1 MKGARQAG
9 GTARCRTD
17 RTNNPWRKSGSHRE
31 RWGARPARRKG
42 AVGRA
47 AAVAAGLIL
56 ALVAT
61 PVAGQDDAARI
72 YNTAKQK
79 LMNGEG
85 IVGVSISSPDPESYC
100 AAANAGFD
108 FTWIEMQHS
117 PLTYQDVARM
127 LWACRDASAIP
138 FIRVPDATEGDIQK
152 AVDLGALGI
161 VVPMVRTAEKME
173 RAVRFAKFPPEGRRS
188 LGGGQYG
195 ALWGRD
201 YRATANENILIVA
214 MIESPAGV
222 EAVEEIAAV
231 PGVDVVF
238 AASTDLYSFSGRRQ
252 GEPEYEAMV
261 DRIRDAVLGAGLK
274 LGGPLAWRDREGFSF
289 FQAPGVGTLIRRGAQ
304 ALLEETASG
313 IAEIEGSEEQ

>member
-1 MKGARQAG
+1 MRTVRA
-9 GTARCRTD
+9 GTAVVL
-17 RTNNPWRKSGSHRE
+17 SLSLS
-31 RWGARPARRKG
+31 
-42 AVGRA
+42 A
-47 AAVAAGLIL
+47 AAVAPAL
-56 ALVAT
+56 AQED
-61 PVAGQDDAARI
+61 GARM

-85 IVGVSISSPDPESYC
+85 IVGVSVSSPDPDSYC
-100 AAANAGFD
+100 VAANAGFD

-117 PLTYQDVARM
+117 PLSYQDVARM
-127 LWACRDASAIP
+127 IWACRDATAIP
-138 FIRVPDATEGDIQK
+138 FIRVPDATEGAIQK

-173 RAVRFAKFPPEGRRS
+173 RAVRFAKYPPEGRRS

-201 YRATANENILIVA
+201 YRATANENILVIA

-222 EAVEEIAAV
+222 DAVEEIAAV

-238 AASTDLYSFSGRRQ
+238 AASTDLYSFSGKRQ

-274 LGGPLAWRDREGFSF
+274 LGGPLAWRDRDGFSF
-289 FQAPGVGTLIRRGAQ
+289 FQAPGVGSLIRRGAQ

-313 IAEIEGSEEQ
+313 VAEIEGSEEQ

>member
-1 MKGARQAG
+1 MRTRRTVRRAIAIAVGLSLALAVAPAAAQDGDGARM
-9 GTARCRTD
+9 
-17 RTNNPWRKSGSHRE
+17 
-31 RWGARPARRKG
+31 
-42 AVGRA
+42 
-47 AAVAAGLIL
+47 
-56 ALVAT
+56 
-61 PVAGQDDAARI
+61 

-85 IVGVSISSPDPESYC
+85 VVGVSISSPDPDSYC

-222 EAVEEIAAV
+222 DAVEEIAAV

-238 AASTDLYSFSGRRQ
+238 AASTDLYSFSGKRQ

-289 FQAPGVGTLIRRGAQ
+289 FQAPGVGSLIRRGAQ

-313 IAEIEGSEEQ
+313 IAEIEGSENQ

>member
-1 MKGARQAG
+1 MRT
-9 GTARCRTD
+9 GT
-17 RTNNPWRKSGSHRE
+17 
-31 RWGARPARRKG
+31 
-42 AVGRA
+42 VRA
-47 AAVAAGLIL
+47 ALGASLSLGLVLMVGAPAA
-56 ALVAT
+56 A
-61 PVAGQDDAARI
+61 QDDAVRM

-79 LMNGEG
+79 LMSGEG
-85 IVGVSISSPDPESYC
+85 IVGVTVSSPDPDSYC

-117 PLTYQDVARM
+117 PLGFQDVARM
-127 LWACRDASAIP
+127 IWACRDASAIP
-138 FIRVPDATEGDIQK
+138 FIRVPDATEGAIQK

-173 RAVRFAKFPPEGRRS
+173 AAVRFAKFPPEGRRS

-201 YRATANENILIVA
+201 YRATANDNILVVA

-222 EAVEEIAAV
+222 DAVEEIAAV
-231 PGVDVVF
+231 PGLDVVF
-238 AASTDLYSFSGRRQ
+238 AASTDLYSFSGKRQ

-261 DRIRDAVLGAGLK
+261 DRIHDAVLGAGLK
-274 LGGPLAWRDREGFSF
+274 LGGPLAWRDRDGFSF
-289 FQAPGVGTLIRRGAQ
+289 FQAPGVGSLIRRGAQ

-313 IAEIEGSEEQ
+313 VAEIEGSEEQ

>member
-1 MKGARQAG
+1 MRTRRTARRAIAIAVGLSLALAVAPAAAQDDDGARM
-9 GTARCRTD
+9 
-17 RTNNPWRKSGSHRE
+17 
-31 RWGARPARRKG
+31 
-42 AVGRA
+42 
-47 AAVAAGLIL
+47 
-56 ALVAT
+56 
-61 PVAGQDDAARI
+61 

-79 LMNGEG
+79 LMSGEG
-85 IVGVSISSPDPESYC
+85 IVGVSISSPDPDSYC

-222 EAVEEIAAV
+222 DAVEEIAAV

-238 AASTDLYSFSGRRQ
+238 AASTDLYSFSGKRQ

-313 IAEIEGSEEQ
+313 IAEIEGSENQ

>member
-1 MKGARQAG
+1 MRTRRTVRLAIATAVGLSLALAVAPAAAQDDGARM
-9 GTARCRTD
+9 
-17 RTNNPWRKSGSHRE
+17 
-31 RWGARPARRKG
+31 
-42 AVGRA
+42 
-47 AAVAAGLIL
+47 
-56 ALVAT
+56 
-61 PVAGQDDAARI
+61 

-85 IVGVSISSPDPESYC
+85 VVGVSISSADPESYC

-138 FIRVPDATEGDIQK
+138 FIRVPDATESDIQK

-222 EAVEEIAAV
+222 DAVEEIAAV

-238 AASTDLYSFSGRRQ
+238 AASTDLYSFSGKRQ

-289 FQAPGVGTLIRRGAQ
+289 FQAPGVGSLIRRGAQ

>member
-1 MKGARQAG
+1 MKTLRIAFAL
-9 GTARCRTD
+9 
-17 RTNNPWRKSGSHRE
+17 SLSLS
-31 RWGARPARRKG
+31 
-42 AVGRA
+42 VA
-47 AAVAAGLIL
+47 AAAA
-56 ALVAT
+56 A
-61 PVAGQDDAARI
+61 QDGDGVRM

-79 LMNGEG
+79 LMGGEG
-85 IVGVSISSPDPESYC
+85 IVGVSISSPDPDSYC

-201 YRATANENILIVA
+201 YRATANENILVVA

-238 AASTDLYSFSGRRQ
+238 AASTDLYSFSGKRQ

-289 FQAPGVGTLIRRGAQ
+289 FQAPGVGNLIRRGAQ

>member
-1 MKGARQAG
+1 M
-9 GTARCRTD
+9 RTR
-17 RTNNPWRKSGSHRE
+17 RTVRL
-31 RWGARPARRKG
+31 AIAT
-42 AVGRA
+42 AVGLSTA
-47 AAVAAGLIL
+47 LAVAPA
-56 ALVAT
+56 AS
-61 PVAGQDDAARI
+61 QDEARM

-85 IVGVSISSPDPESYC
+85 VVGVSISSPDPESYC

-108 FTWIEMQHS
+108 YTWIEMQHS

-127 LWACRDASAIP
+127 IWACRDASAIP

-201 YRATANENILIVA
+201 YRATANENILVVA

-238 AASTDLYSFSGRRQ
+238 AASTDLYSFSGKQQ
-252 GEPEYEAMV
+252 GEPEYETMV

>member
-1 MKGARQAG
+1 MRTVRA
-9 GTARCRTD
+9 GTAVVL
-17 RTNNPWRKSGSHRE
+17 SLSLS
-31 RWGARPARRKG
+31 
-42 AVGRA
+42 A
-47 AAVAAGLIL
+47 AAAAP
-56 ALVAT
+56 AA
-61 PVAGQDDAARI
+61 AQDGGARI

-79 LMNGEG
+79 LMSGEG
-85 IVGVSISSPDPESYC
+85 IVGVSVSSPDPDSYC
-100 AAANAGFD
+100 VAANAGFD

-117 PLTYQDVARM
+117 PLSYQDVARM
-127 LWACRDASAIP
+127 IWACRGASAIP
-138 FIRVPDATEGDIQK
+138 FIRVPDATEGAIQK

-173 RAVRFAKFPPEGRRS
+173 RAVRFAKYPPEGRRS

-201 YRATANENILIVA
+201 YRATANENILVIA

-222 EAVEEIAAV
+222 DAVEEIAAV

-238 AASTDLYSFSGRRQ
+238 AASTDLYSFSGKRQ

-274 LGGPLAWRDREGFSF
+274 LGGPLAWRDRDGFSF
-289 FQAPGVGTLIRRGAQ
+289 FQAPGVGSLIRRGAQ

-313 IAEIEGSEEQ
+313 VAEIEGSEEQ

>member
-1 MKGARQAG
+1 MRM
-9 GTARCRTD
+9 RRTV
-17 RTNNPWRKSGSHRE
+17 RLAAAT
-31 RWGARPARRKG
+31 
-42 AVGRA
+42 AVGLSLALA
-47 AAVAAGLIL
+47 AAPA
-56 ALVAT
+56 
-61 PVAGQDDAARI
+61 AGQDEARM

-85 IVGVSISSPDPESYC
+85 VVGVSISSPDPESYC

-108 FTWIEMQHS
+108 YTWIEMQHS

-127 LWACRDASAIP
+127 IWACRDATAIP

-161 VVPMVRTAEKME
+161 VVPMVRSAEKME

-289 FQAPGVGTLIRRGAQ
+289 FQAPGVGNLIRRGAE

-313 IAEIEGSEEQ
+313 IAEIEGSENQ